1 MSNVTISD
9 VAKKV
14 GVSESTVSRFLS
26 GFKVRNADVINQA
39 IKDLDYRPNIVA
51 RNLKSGKTGLIAV
64 VVPDITNPFFASIV
78 RGAEVAAGDEFMI
91 QLINTGDDLDKES
104 WALRR
109 MVGRVDG
116 MIYVPLQEN
125 SSAVDELDSRS
136 LPMVFVDRVI
146 EKNKNL
152 DSVLADNFRGGE
164 LAARHLVEHGH
175 SRIAH
180 IGGPISST
188 PGKARARG
196 FVETLRD
203 LKVDLPSQFVVES
216 DFTTLGGYQATMAL
230 LALKSRPTALFVANN
245 LMTIG
250 ALKALKERGI
260 SVPQEMAIIGFDDHE
275 LSDLVD
281 PPLTVISRDAHLQGA
296 LAMQT
301 LLEKIRGGNQFPP
314 KQLKV
319 DVNLVVRGS
328 CGSTCRYRNSK
339 TSEFPKTLSASSR
352 SK

>member
-1 MSNVTISD
+1 
-9 VAKKV
+9 
-14 GVSESTVSRFLS
+14 
-26 GFKVRNADVINQA
+26 
-39 IKDLDYRPNIVA
+39 
-51 RNLKSGKTGLIAV
+51 
-64 VVPDITNPFFASIV
+64 
-78 RGAEVAAGDEFMI
+78 
-91 QLINTGDDLDKES
+91 
-104 WALRR
+104 
-109 MVGRVDG
+109 
-116 MIYVPLQEN
+116 
-125 SSAVDELDSRS
+125 
-136 LPMVFVDRVI
+136 
-146 EKNKNL
+146 
-152 DSVLADNFRGGE
+152 
-164 LAARHLVEHGH
+164 
-175 SRIAH
+175 
-180 IGGPISST
+180 
-188 PGKARARG
+188 
-196 FVETLRD
+196 
-203 LKVDLPSQFVVES
+203 VVES

-250 ALKALKERGI
+250 ALKALKEKGI